1 MSIEINISNYES
13 FLLSYIDGE
22 LNEAERAALEL
33 FLQEHPQFRQELELL
48 EGTRL
53 VPDETISFGN
63 KTALYRTGVPG
74 LPDMEE
80 LMLGYIDGE
89 LTAAEEK
96 ALQEYLEQHPAAQK
110 ELTLLQATKLT
121 PDTSL
126 VFIDKASL
134 YRSSE
139 RKTAPIYRRLGWVA
153 AAAAVVAGLVS
164 WRLRTGNHPTG
175 TPTLADKGTVTAPK
189 PVIPAPPTTPIA
201 EAPVATPP
209 VATPASPTPAAS
221 PLLATN
227 HKKLVT
233 RERKTTTADVK
244 AAQEQTVA
252 AASKTDAPV
261 ISQLPPQRNSV
272 EDVVAQHRQQTDN
285 TPISTAIHPEVS
297 NEPMLAANTKI
308 PNSAGINKI
317 APAETP
323 QPIQGELIMSVSG
336 SDSKLLDKVTNVAK
350 FFSRKRN
357 KQ

>member
-1 MSIEINISNYES
+1 MSNEINISNYES

-22 LNEAERAALEL
+22 LNEAEQAALEL

-53 VPDETISFGN
+53 VPDEAISFSN
-63 KTALYRTGVPG
+63 KSALYRTGVPA
-74 LPDMEE
+74 LPDIEE

-89 LTAAEEK
+89 LTAEEEK
-96 ALQEYLEQHPAAQK
+96 ALQEYLEQHPAARK
-110 ELTLLQATKLT
+110 ELALLQATKLT
-121 PDTSL
+121 PDTGL
-126 VFIDKASL
+126 VFTDKTSL
-134 YRSSE
+134 YRSSGH
-139 RKTAPIYRRLGWVA
+139 KTAPIYRRLGWVA
-153 AAAAVVAGLVS
+153 AAAAVVAGLVI
-164 WRLRTGNHPTG
+164 WLLPTGNHPAG
-175 TPTLADKGTVTAPK
+175 VPTLADKGTITAPK
-189 PVIPAPPTTPIA
+189 PVVTAPTATPIA
-201 EAPVATPP
+201 ETPVTAPP
-209 VATPASPTPAAS
+209 VATPTSSTPS

-227 HKKLVT
+227 HKKLAT
-233 RERKTTTADVK
+233 RERKTTTAVK
-244 AAQEQTVA
+244 TPQEQAIA
-252 AASKTDAPV
+252 ATSKTDAPV
-261 ISQLPPQRNSV
+261 MSQLPPQRNSV
-272 EDVVAQHRQQTDN
+272 EEVVAQHRQQTDN

-317 APAETP
+317 APAEAP

>member
-22 LNEAERAALEL
+22 LNEAEQAALEL

-53 VPDETISFGN
+53 VPDETVSFGN
-63 KTALYRTGVPG
+63 KAALYRTGTPA

-89 LTAAEEK
+89 LTVAEEK
-96 ALQEYLEQHPAAQK
+96 ALQEYLEQYPAARK
-110 ELTLLQATKLT
+110 ELALLQATKLT

-126 VFIDKASL
+126 VFTDKASL
-134 YRSSE
+134 YRNSE

-153 AAAAVVAGLVS
+153 AAAAVVAGLVI
-164 WRLRTGNHPTG
+164 WLLPTGNRPTG
-175 TPTLADKGTVTAPK
+175 APVLADKGTVTAPK
-189 PVIPAPPTTPIA
+189 PVVPAPTATPIA
-201 EAPVATPP
+201 EAPI
-209 VATPASPTPAAS
+209 ATPAVSPTPAAS

-227 HKKLVT
+227 HKKLVA
-233 RERKTTTADVK
+233 RERKTTAADVK
-244 AAQEQTVA
+244 APQEQAIA
-252 AASKTDAPV
+252 AVPKTDAPV
-261 ISQLPPQRNSV
+261 MSQLPPQRNSV
-272 EDVVAQHRQQTDN
+272 EDVVAQHRQQADN
-285 TPISTAIHPEVS
+285 TPVSTAIHPEVS